1 MGTMDSINGQTDY
14 QSSEY
19 DQPPSNRRTRTAGPG
34 YKNSVFT
41 DPRVRALVAGYLEQ
55 QVSIL
60 LSNGPDTGNGEQ
72 FIAGQLDDVINELR
86 SQS

>member
-1 MGTMDSINGQTDY
+1 METDHYSPEPYTDNGRARRPRG
-14 QSSEY
+14 SS
-19 DQPPSNRRTRTAGPG
+19 GPT
-34 YKNSVFT
+34 YARSVFT

-86 SQS
+86 GVS